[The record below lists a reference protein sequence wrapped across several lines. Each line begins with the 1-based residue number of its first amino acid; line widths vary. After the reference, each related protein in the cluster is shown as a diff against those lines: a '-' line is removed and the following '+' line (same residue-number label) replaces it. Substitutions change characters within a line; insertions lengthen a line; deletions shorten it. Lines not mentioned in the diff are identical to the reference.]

1 MNDILYHVYFG
12 NTVRDWLIA
21 AGLIVVTFILLA
33 LFKRILLKRVRSWT
47 SRTKNSYDDFIVFTV
62 EKYLLPFLYLGSFY
76 LAFSYLTLPLK
87 ATKIIDVA
95 LLVVATFF
103 VLRIITAGVRF
114 FIYSFIKKHNDNEG
128 KQKQARGL
136 IIVLNI
142 IVWMIGIVFLL
153 DNLGYDVATIIA
165 GMGIGGIAIALA
177 AQTILGDLFSYF
189 VIFFDRPFEIGDFIV
204 LDEKQGTVEYVG
216 VKTTRI
222 RTLSG
227 EQLILSN
234 KDLTDSRIHN
244 YKRMEKRRVVFKLGV
259 TYQTPSH
266 KLEQIPGIVKQCIVA
281 QTDVT
286 FDRAHFSGFGSSSLD
301 FEFVYYVEV
310 ADYNYYMDKQ
320 QAIYLDI
327 FKAFEKEKI
336 DFAYPTQT
344 LYLNREHKE
353 ELDHQMN

>member
-1 MNDILYHVYFG
+1 MNDLLSRTYFG
-12 NTVRDWLIA
+12 NTVEDWLIA
-21 AGLIVVTFILLA
+21 AGLVIFTFAVLGIT
-33 LFKRILLKRVRSWT
+33 RSILLKRVKIWT
-47 SRTKNSYDDFIVFTV
+47 GKTRNSYDDFVVLAI
-62 EKYLLPFLYLGSFY
+62 EKYLLPFLYLGSVY
-76 LAFSYLTLPLK
+76 LALSYLTLPEK
-87 ATKIIDVA
+87 ALKIIDTA
-95 LLVVATFF
+95 LMVVATFL
-103 VLRIITAGVRF
+103 VLRVITAGIRF
-114 FIYSFIKKHNDNEG
+114 FIYSFLKKHDQHEG

-136 IIVLNI
+136 IIVLNV
-142 IVWMIGIVFLL
+142 IVWMVGIVFLL

-204 LDEKQGTVEYVG
+204 IDEKQGTVEYVG

-259 TYQTPSH
+259 TYQTPSQ
-266 KLEQIPGIVKQCIVA
+266 KLEQIPAIVKKCIEA
-281 QTDVT
+281 QSHVI
-286 FDRAHFSGFGSSSLD
+286 FDRAHFSGFGNSSLD
-301 FEFVYYVEV
+301 FEFVYYVDG
-310 ADYNYYMDKQ
+310 ADYNAHMDKQ

-327 FKAFEKEKI
+327 FRIFEKEKI

-344 LYLNREHKE
+344 LYLNKEYKE
-353 ELDHQMN
+353 ELEPRMN